1 MNRYIKYLLIAAII
15 VFFGLLII
23 FFIFKSIL
31 SVPKKIYV
39 ITSESYYID
48 YEINNDQVEIQCYI
62 TIKNTYNIN
71 KTIELSAT
79 LPDDKTNGLLK
90 TSLIY
95 AKSSDGTISKFE
107 IESNSTA
114 SFEVTFIGDFGGK
127 NIKQDR
133 LLPEIVITEIE

>member
-1 MNRYIKYLLIAAII
+1 MVNMNRYIKYLLIAAII

-39 ITSESYYID
+39 IKSESYYID

-71 KTIELSAT
+71 KTIE
-79 LPDDKTNGLLK
+79 
-90 TSLIY
+90 
-95 AKSSDGTISKFE
+95 
-107 IESNSTA
+107 
-114 SFEVTFIGDFGGK
+114 
-127 NIKQDR
+127 
-133 LLPEIVITEIE
+133 